1 MHFRQGAPY
10 ITLDLSE
17 DNNIFDT
24 IKEALNK
31 NFIITAICSKDKSQ
45 QGKFEAIGLIPQY
58 SYTILSFKEFEY
70 QGRMEQLLEIR
81 NPWGWFVNEWKGRWS
96 RDWYGWTKEL
106 KTKLDVNP
114 KDEGAFLMDFG
125 DFLDLFAYV
134 SINKVHDQYHYTSD
148 TFRHKANAFSI
159 RKIEIKQPFSHC
171 YIGLTQYDKRYFRH
185 RLESEKG
192 GYNYTFG
199 RIIIGKKI
207 DFNVVEKELE
217 EGGNFTM
224 KVNNSYIKKMSCGF
238 NYEYLDGVCGRSR
251 DLNIELNLEQG
262 EYYIVVMMDW
272 EDQVFDVTL
281 SCYSQESVTF
291 ARVDYRKN
299 AEIIEE
305 IIGGYAFEN
314 IFPLETNTNNVGYKA
329 YKFFAKKEALII
341 EGFENTSEKNLKVV
355 KAYHDLHPIF
365 KLARNYNEGKTKTIL
380 NGNGNHGKIEESE
393 AMCTLNLTTER
404 PSFVCIKFTNMDKYN
419 IIGLDKNVL
428 KYIFF
433 FFLKFL

>member
-171 YIGLTQYDKRYFRH
+171 
-185 RLESEKG
+185 
-192 GYNYTFG
+192 
-199 RIIIGKKI
+199 
-207 DFNVVEKELE
+207 
-217 EGGNFTM
+217 
-224 KVNNSYIKKMSCGF
+224 
-238 NYEYLDGVCGRSR
+238 
-251 DLNIELNLEQG
+251 
-262 EYYIVVMMDW
+262 W
-272 EDQVFDVTL
+272 
-281 SCYSQESVTF
+281 
-291 ARVDYRKN
+291 
-299 AEIIEE
+299 
-305 IIGGYAFEN
+305 
-314 IFPLETNTNNVGYKA
+314 
-329 YKFFAKKEALII
+329 KKEAI
-341 EGFENTSEKNLKVV
+341 S
-355 KAYHDLHPIF
+355 P
-365 KLARNYNEGKTKTIL
+365 
-380 NGNGNHGKIEESE
+380 
-393 AMCTLNLTTER
+393 
-404 PSFVCIKFTNMDKYN
+404 
-419 IIGLDKNVL
+419 
-428 KYIFF
+428 
-433 FFLKFL
+433 